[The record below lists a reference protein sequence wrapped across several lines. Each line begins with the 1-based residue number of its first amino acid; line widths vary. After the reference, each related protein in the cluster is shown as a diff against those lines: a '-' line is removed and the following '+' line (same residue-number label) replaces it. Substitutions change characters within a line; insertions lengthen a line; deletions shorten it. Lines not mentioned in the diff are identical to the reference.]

1 MIELCGDLILD
12 INSYYFY
19 NRFNIIIIIIIII
32 GRGRNGV
39 VAENSVV
46 VVLSNA

>member
-19 NRFNIIIIIIIII
+19 NRFNIIITIIII